1 MPTDMFD
8 ARRKSL
14 EEEFFNKQSATL
26 TQKLKAVFEKKATRE
41 SLKEAAGITDEA
53 VLDALMALN
62 VTHQSMTA
70 FGLFPLVEVAWA
82 DGKLDDRERAALL
95 TAARDKGIAPGTP
108 AQQVLDEWLRHPPG
122 PDGRAAWYAYA
133 AELGRKLTPAE
144 RHTVRDE
151 LVRRG
156 RAVATASGGLL
167 GLGNRVSD
175 KEEAVLAA
183 IAAAFPD

>member
-1 MPTDMFD
+1 MPTDIFD

-14 EEEFFNKQSATL
+14 EEEFFNKQSETL
-26 TQKLKAVFEKKATRE
+26 KQKLKAVFEKQATRE
-41 SLKEAAGITDEA
+41 SLKQSTGITNEA

-62 VTHQSMTA
+62 VTHETMTA

-82 DGKLDDRERAALL
+82 DGTLDDREREALL
-95 TAARDKGIAPGTP
+95 TAAREEGIAPGSP
-108 AQQVLDEWLRHPPG
+108 SQQVLDEWLRHAPG

-133 AELGRKLTPAE
+133 AELGRKLSPAE
-144 RHTVRDE
+144 RRTVRDE

-167 GLGNRVSD
+167 GLVRRVSD